1 MNDMVAKPVE
11 LACLLDVIGRHV
23 WPSHP
28 RRMSEPADP
37 VADVLPS
44 DPILAAD
51 RIAELRA
58 NLTQAT
64 VADLAEDCLAEL
76 RDRLP
81 GLCDALASGNS
92 EDIEAHA
99 HAMAGLA
106 ASYGMAALDN
116 GCGR

>member
-1 MNDMVAKPVE
+1 MK
-11 LACLLDVIGRHV
+11 
-23 WPSHP
+23 
-28 RRMSEPADP
+28 
-37 VADVLPS
+37 
-44 DPILAAD
+44 LAAD

-81 GLCDALASGNS
+81 GLCDALASGDKR
-92 EDIEAHA
+92 DIEAHA

-106 ASYGMAALDN
+106 ASYGMAALDQRLRAVIDAAR
-116 GCGR
+116 GGLPARVEATGDELEAELARAAPALRAALRAELV